1 MEKSKKTKR
10 VICPHCKG
18 NGYITV
24 PYQLAKEEVHAQC
37 GVCDSEGE
45 LDAEQR
51 DDLYVDSDGIHRL
64 QQNGL
69 RFEPMDHGVKRS
81 NKT

>member
-1 MEKSKKTKR
+1 MEKSKKTKK

-18 NGYITV
+18 NGFVRV

-45 LDAEQR
+45 IDVEQR
-51 DDLYVDSDGIHRL
+51 DDIYVDADGIHRL
-64 QQNGL
+64 Q
-69 RFEPMDHGVKRS
+69 
-81 NKT
+81 